1 MSADSI
7 AAVILIGGF
16 FLLLLMR
23 LPVAL
28 ALALSS
34 VASALYM
41 NVNLMMLVQ
50 GMFKSVDSF
59 ALLAVPFFIIAGE
72 VMGKGGISRR
82 IVAFANVL
90 VGRLRGGLAY
100 VNCITSTIFGG
111 ISGSAVADIS
121 SLGSILIPMMKE
133 EGYDEGFC
141 MGITLSTA
149 VQSILIPPSHNMVI
163 YGMIAGGISA
173 GRLFMGGLIPGLL
186 LGGCLL
192 IYSIVVSY
200 RRKYPAGVKLPL
212 RESLIVVRK
221 ALWGLGTIVIILVG
235 VCTGICTVTESAAL
249 AVLYACFVTFA
260 VYRDIPLKKII
271 PIFRD
276 GFRTVANVMFLIA
289 ASGAFGWM
297 LAYLRVPRMVSDAIL
312 SVSSGRYS
320 VLFLLNVILLLLG
333 MICDMG
339 PAILIAT
346 PVLLPVAQSVGIDP
360 IHFGIIMMLNLGI
373 GLTTPPVGAAL
384 FAVCSVGK
392 AGLGKVVRATLP
404 MYLVMIVVLV
414 IVNLFPEITLFL
426 PRLLFG

>member
-133 EGYDEGFC
+133 DGYDEGFC

-149 VQSILIPPSHNMVI
+149 VQSILIP
-163 YGMIAGGISA
+163 
-173 GRLFMGGLIPGLL
+173 
-186 LGGCLL
+186 
-192 IYSIVVSY
+192 
-200 RRKYPAGVKLPL
+200 
-212 RESLIVVRK
+212 
-221 ALWGLGTIVIILVG
+221 
-235 VCTGICTVTESAAL
+235 
-249 AVLYACFVTFA
+249 
-260 VYRDIPLKKII
+260 
-271 PIFRD
+271 
-276 GFRTVANVMFLIA
+276 
-289 ASGAFGWM
+289 
-297 LAYLRVPRMVSDAIL
+297 AIW
-312 SVSSGRYS
+312 
-320 VLFLLNVILLLLG
+320 
-333 MICDMG
+333 
-339 PAILIAT
+339 
-346 PVLLPVAQSVGIDP
+346 
-360 IHFGIIMMLNLGI
+360 
-373 GLTTPPVGAAL
+373 
-384 FAVCSVGK
+384 
-392 AGLGKVVRATLP
+392 
-404 MYLVMIVVLV
+404 
-414 IVNLFPEITLFL
+414 
-426 PRLLFG
+426 

>member
-1 MSADSI
+1 MPVKLASDTRPRIPYLDLLRI
-7 AAVILIGGF
+7 AAICVVMILHIAYRGKNETDVRTLLWTGKNFFNGF
-16 FLLLLMR
+16 
-23 LPVAL
+23 
-28 ALALSS
+28 
-34 VASALYM
+34 
-41 NVNLMMLVQ
+41 
-50 GMFKSVDSF
+50 
-59 ALLAVPFFIIAGE
+59 
-72 VMGKGGISRR
+72 SRWG
-82 IVAFANVL
+82 VGVL
-90 VGRLRGGLAY
+90 VM
-100 VNCITSTIFGG
+100 V
-111 ISGSAVADIS
+111 SGA
-121 SLGSILIPMMKE
+121 
-133 EGYDEGFC
+133 
-141 MGITLSTA
+141 
-149 VQSILIPPSHNMVI
+149 
-163 YGMIAGGISA
+163 
-173 GRLFMGGLIPGLL
+173 LFLD
-186 LGGCLL
+186 
-192 IYSIVVSY
+192 
-200 RRKYPAGVKLPL
+200 
-212 RESLIVVRK
+212 
-221 ALWGLGTIVIILVG
+221 
-235 VCTGICTVTESAAL
+235 
-249 AVLYACFVTFA
+249 
-260 VYRDIPLKKII
+260 RDIPLKKII

-312 SVSSGRYS
+312 SVSSGRYG